1 MEIEFIALKK
11 NYIENRNILNAEN
24 QKNEELNIELVNQI
38 NECQELRN

>member
-11 NYIENRNILNAEN
+11 NYIENRNILNVEN